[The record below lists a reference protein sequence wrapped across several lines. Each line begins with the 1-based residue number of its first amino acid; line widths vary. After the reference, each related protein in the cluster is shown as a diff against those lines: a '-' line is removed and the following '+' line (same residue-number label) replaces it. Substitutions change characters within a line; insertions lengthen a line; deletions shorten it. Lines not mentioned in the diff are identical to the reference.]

1 MFKILVLVQ
10 ALIQVI
16 TSQCICS
23 DRIPNWAGIV
33 SPSSP
38 GGCSGFPPV
47 NLPYDQYNAIDFTS
61 LSASGCGLPMTTRSS
76 SPIAPGVLSITSENV
91 IEGPVSVYGQL
102 PFLSAVAF
110 EGSIPTHGYGGVSYG
125 CGNGNVGILSETS
138 GFESAYE
145 ASVRPYEVPS
155 VRGLELSGGSCLE
168 IGSGRAGFGRGVV
181 PAFPPARPCGC
192 QY

>member
-1 MFKILVLVQ
+1 MFKLLVLFQ
-10 ALIQVI
+10 ALLIQVI

-23 DRIPNWAGIV
+23 DKIPNWAGIV
-33 SPSSP
+33 SPTSP
-38 GGCSGFPPV
+38 GGCSGISHV
-47 NLPYDQYNAIDFTS
+47 NLPYDQYHSLDITS
-61 LSASGCGLPMTTRSS
+61 LSASGCDLTTRSS

-110 EGSIPTHGYGGVSYG
+110 EGSIPTHGYGAVSYG

-145 ASVRPYEVPS
+145 TSVRPYEIPS
-155 VRGLELSGGSCLE
+155 VRGLNHPGRPCLE
-168 IGSGRAGFGRGVV
+168 IPSVRPGCGHGSV
-181 PAFPPARPCGC
+181 PALPPARPCGC
-192 QY
+192 LY